1 MEFTSQIRM
10 FEHIWNTREHISEL
24 SGLPLLNKQH
34 PQWHWMFAH
43 ILPKGTY
50 PHYKFNPDNIILC
63 LPDEHAR
70 QEEFPKFIE
79 RRDELKRKYYKEY
92 YNKKY

>member
-1 MEFTSQIRM
+1 M

-24 SGLPLLNKQH
+24 SGLPLLNRQH
-34 PQWHWMFAH
+34 PQWHWQFGH
-43 ILPKGTY
+43 ILSKGTY
-50 PHYKFNPDNIILC
+50 PKWKFNPKNIILC

-79 RRDELKRKYYKEY
+79 RRDELKREYYKEY
-92 YNKKY
+92 YSKKFE